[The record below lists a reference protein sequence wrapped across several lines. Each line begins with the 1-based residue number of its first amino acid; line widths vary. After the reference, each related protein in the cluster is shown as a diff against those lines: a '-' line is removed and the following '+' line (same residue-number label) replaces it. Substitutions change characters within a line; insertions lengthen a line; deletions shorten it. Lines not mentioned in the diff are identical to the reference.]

1 MRFLVA
7 ALLSLFLALPACAQ
21 PAEKFALDKNY
32 FVIDPPQQT
41 TSGDKIEVLEV
52 FMYSCAHCYDLEPYL
67 MKWRATAAKDVAYS
81 AFPAAWSEGA
91 EAFAR
96 AFYAAETLGILEKSH
111 EAMFTAFH
119 KERTPFNSM
128 EDIAQWYTQFGV
140 TKEAFLSAATS
151 FAVNTKVNRSKAMLP
166 RWNVAGTP
174 TIIINGKYRFDVS
187 SAGGH
192 QNIGPLI
199 DFLVDKAR
207 AGSAVAAD

>member
-1 MRFLVA
+1 MRVFVA

-32 FVIDPPQQT
+32 FAIDPPQQT
-41 TSGDKIEVLEV
+41 TAGDKIEVLEV
-52 FMYSCAHCYDLEPYL
+52 FMYTCAHCYDLEPYL
-67 MKWRATAAKDVAYS
+67 VKWKATLPKDVSYS
-81 AFPAAWSEGA
+81 PFPAAWSEGV

-111 EAMFTAFH
+111 EAMFNAIH

-128 EDIAQWYTQFGV
+128 ESIAEWYTQFGV
-140 TKEAFLSAATS
+140 TKEAFMSAANS

-174 TIIINGKYRFDVS
+174 TLIINGKWRFDVS

-199 DFLVDKAR
+199 DFLVEKER
-207 AGSAVAAD
+207 AAKSVAAK